1 MQGYQFTCSRSRG
14 KPNAVEEMLDRA
26 FGNSEW
32 MALFPDAQL
41 NNLVAAISD
50 HSPLLLKTIQL
61 ETLIQKRK
69 FRFENKWLREP
80 DFKELVQNSWDAG
93 SSQDLLPRLEMCSEL
108 LSSWGKQRFTAFK
121 RSINQYKQK
130 LEQLRNYSDP
140 DSVEEYDTI
149 RKTMID
155 LLVQEE
161 DHWRQRAK
169 SFWFKERDLNTKF
182 LTQMQMPEGGGI
194 ISKGYMMEMEFGMR
208 IKQLYLTLLCNI
220 LLIFTR
226 KVKKIMIQS

>member
-1 MQGYQFTCSRSRG
+1 M
-14 KPNAVEEMLDRA
+14 
-26 FGNSEW
+26 
-32 MALFPDAQL
+32 
-41 NNLVAAISD
+41 
-50 HSPLLLKTIQL
+50 LLKTIQP
-61 ETLIQKRK
+61 ETFIQKRE
-69 FRFENKWLREP
+69 FRSENKWLREP
-80 DFKELVQNSWDAG
+80 DFKELVQNNWDAG

-169 SFWFKERDLNTKF
+169 
-182 LTQMQMPEGGGI
+182 
-194 ISKGYMMEMEFGMR
+194 YFG
-208 IKQLYLTLLCNI
+208 
-220 LLIFTR
+220 
-226 KVKKIMIQS
+226 